1 MAIASL
7 CFATHG
13 RTYTCVR
20 ARALHGR
27 CHPHDVNGRMWYQ
40 RAVQVLLANG
50 VALLT
55 ISPST
60 PGLMSH
66 ATPWAVE
73 GWYCDS

>member
-1 MAIASL
+1 MAIALL
-7 CFATHG
+7 C
-13 RTYTCVR
+13 YTWPD
-20 ARALHGR
+20 LHVCTRSCAGR

-66 ATPWAVE
+66 ATPWRGGTVIHNQ
-73 GWYCDS
+73 G